1 MKAKPYITVKNLS
14 CSRNYMN
21 VFRNVSLTVYPKSYL
36 IIKGRNGSGKTSLL
50 LGLAGHL
57 SIQGYIKWSRELT
70 SIGYVGHKTALKE
83 NEKVDDYINFWKLFY
98 RSKWNKDDIINLFS
112 LKKIIDLP
120 TSLLSYGQK
129 KLLSFIRLNMLK
141 SKVWLLD
148 EPLSGLDYTNK
159 QLILKMIE
167 IHNKNGG
174 ATVMTTHD
182 DTYLIRKAKHKEII
196 ID

>member
-1 MKAKPYITVKNLS
+1 MKYEPYITVKNLS

-21 VFRNVSLTVYPKSYL
+21 VFRNVSLTIYPKSYL
-36 IIKGRNGSGKTSLL
+36 VIKGRNGSGKTSLL

-57 SIQGYIKWSRELT
+57 SLEGYIKWNSELT
-70 SIGYVGHKTALKE
+70 TVGYVGHKTALKE
-83 NEKVDDYINFWKLFY
+83 NERVDDYINFWKRFY
-98 RSKWNKDDIINLFS
+98 RSKWNKEDIIKLYS
-112 LKKIIDLP
+112 LKKIIDSP

-148 EPLSGLDYTNK
+148 EPLSGLDYNNK
-159 QLILKMIE
+159 QLILEMVE

-182 DTYLIRKAKHKEII
+182 DSYLTRKAKHEEII

>member
-1 MKAKPYITVKNLS
+1 MKDKPYITVKNLS

-21 VFRNVSLTVYPKSYL
+21 VFRNVSLTLYPKSYL
-36 IIKGRNGSGKTSLL
+36 IVKGRNGSGKTSLL

-57 SIQGYIKWSRELT
+57 SIEGYIKWNSELT
-70 SIGYVGHKTALKE
+70 SIGYVGHKIALKE

-98 RSKWNKDDIINLFS
+98 RSKWKKDDIINLFS
-112 LKKIIDLP
+112 LKKIIDFP

-159 QLILKMIE
+159 QLILEMIE

-182 DTYLIRKAKHKEII
+182 DAYLTRKAKHKEII

>member
-1 MKAKPYITVKNLS
+1 
-14 CSRNYMN
+14 MN

-36 IIKGRNGSGKTSLL
+36 IVKGRNGSGKTSLL

-57 SIQGYIKWSRELT
+57 SIEGYIKWNSELT

-112 LKKIIDLP
+112 LKKIIDFP

>member
-1 MKAKPYITVKNLS
+1 MKYEPYITVKNLS

-21 VFRNVSLTVYPKSYL
+21 VFRNVSLTIYPKSYL
-36 IIKGRNGSGKTSLL
+36 VIKGRNGSGKTSLL

-57 SIQGYIKWSRELT
+57 SLEGYIKWNSELT
-70 SIGYVGHKTALKE
+70 TVGYVGHKTALKE
-83 NEKVDDYINFWKLFY
+83 NEKVDDYINFWKRFY
-98 RSKWNKDDIINLFS
+98 RSKWNKEDIIKLYS
-112 LKKIIDLP
+112 LKKIIDSP

-148 EPLSGLDYTNK
+148 EPLSGLDYNNK
-159 QLILKMIE
+159 QLILEMVE

-182 DTYLIRKAKHKEII
+182 DSYLTRKVKHEEII

>member
-1 MKAKPYITVKNLS
+1 MKYKPYITVKNLS

-21 VFRNVSLTVYPKSYL
+21 VFRNVSLTIYPKSYL
-36 IIKGRNGSGKTSLL
+36 VIKGRNGSGKTSLL

-57 SIQGYIKWSRELT
+57 SLEGYIKWNSELT
-70 SIGYVGHKTALKE
+70 TVGYVGHKTALKE
-83 NEKVDDYINFWKLFY
+83 NERVDDYINFWKRFY
-98 RSKWNKDDIINLFS
+98 RSKWNKEDIIKLYS
-112 LKKIIDLP
+112 LRKIIDSP

-148 EPLSGLDYTNK
+148 EPLSGLDYNNK
-159 QLILKMIE
+159 QLILEMVE

-182 DTYLIRKAKHKEII
+182 DSYLTRKAKHEEII

>member
-1 MKAKPYITVKNLS
+1 MKYEPYITVKNLS

-21 VFRNVSLTVYPKSYL
+21 VFRNVSLTIYPKSYL
-36 IIKGRNGSGKTSLL
+36 VIKGRNGSGKTSLL

-57 SIQGYIKWSRELT
+57 SLEGYIKWNSELT
-70 SIGYVGHKTALKE
+70 TVGYVGHKTALKE
-83 NEKVDDYINFWKLFY
+83 NEKVDDYINFWKRFY
-98 RSKWNKDDIINLFS
+98 RSKWNKEDIIKLYS
-112 LKKIIDLP
+112 LKKIIDSP

-148 EPLSGLDYTNK
+148 EPLSGLDYNNK
-159 QLILKMIE
+159 QLILEMVE

-182 DTYLIRKAKHKEII
+182 NSYLTRKAKHEEII